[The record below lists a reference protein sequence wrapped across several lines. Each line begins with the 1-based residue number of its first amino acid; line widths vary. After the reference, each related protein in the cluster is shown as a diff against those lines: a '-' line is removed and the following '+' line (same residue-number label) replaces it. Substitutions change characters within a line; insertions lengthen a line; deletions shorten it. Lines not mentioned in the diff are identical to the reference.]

1 MYRPTIKS
9 AAGLG
14 AVAALAFGGTQVAI
28 GASNSSSTKKA
39 AAKSQ
44 SSGKVRS
51 SETELTGATADSV
64 KAALLAKYPGATIS
78 RMSIENDGRSTDAYE
93 AHIVK
98 SDGTRLEVFLD
109 KAFAVTGSQADD
121 HGGRGGRHGHGR
133 GGPGNGEKP
142 VTGATLDSITSAVKA
157 KYSGSTVDRAST
169 ETDGKAGDAY
179 EAKITKS
186 DGTRLEVF
194 LDKAFK
200 ITGEEAQK
208 EGHR

>member
-14 AVAALAFGGTQVAI
+14 AAAALAFGGTQIAI
-28 GASNSSSTKKA
+28 GATKSSSSTK
-39 AAKSQ
+39 AAKTQ
-44 SSGKVRS
+44 ANGQTKT
-51 SETELTGATADSV
+51 SETELTGSAAASV

-78 RMSIENDGRSTDAYE
+78 RMSIENDGKSTDAYE

-109 KAFAVTGSQADD
+109 SAFAVTGSQADD

-194 LDKAFK
+194 LDKDFK
-200 ITGEEAQK
+200 ITGEKAQK